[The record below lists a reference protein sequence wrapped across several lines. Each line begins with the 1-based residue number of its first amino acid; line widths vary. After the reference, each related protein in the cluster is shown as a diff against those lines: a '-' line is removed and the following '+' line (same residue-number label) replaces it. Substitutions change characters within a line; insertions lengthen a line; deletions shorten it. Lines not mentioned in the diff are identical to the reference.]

1 MAWDFFS
8 NNKKKKLTTNSKNDV
23 DLDDLDIDDDF
34 DFDDSKIKDTGSPI
48 TKNSK
53 SALSGFKESIFS
65 YPQNHGELSKLV
77 NKLLPSTYGEVT
89 ETSALINKKYNEVL
103 SKSTEQV
110 RSLKPMLKSISR
122 KLASSGGEYLP
133 KKLVE
138 QLEQFGKHDGGYSYQ
153 DYQED
158 SKNATIALALSDI
171 FGKKEKAEQARYQDN
186 ENKNLQRDLV
196 NFNFNN
202 QSLSQLDSI
211 RQSVQSLQQYQDN
224 VLINF
229 QRKSLELQ
237 IKQLS
242 ISSDTLRF
250 MKTQHYDLIN
260 ELKSI
265 KINTGLP
272 DFVKMSKTNSFKKL
286 LRNKFI
292 DKFQTSLF
300 KAGNSFLP
308 SLIENFGNNIISG
321 VDIFSQA
328 AMFGLSGFDA
338 VLDSSESYKNEIN
351 PYFAGGKLVGDW
363 VRSKTLNKLS
373 NKINKNGRTNKFNKL
388 MADAGIWINNSE
400 ANMRDL
406 LNKEYESRFS
416 FYNDWEDDDWE
427 KDFTSDDKSSK
438 LKRNL
443 KKFNPLKRGSLL
455 RSGLLALLEQSFY
468 QTASNKNNSFEKD
481 NLLSLSQQ
489 SILTGR
495 VNKSITEVLPGYLAR
510 ILKEITILR
519 TGNENVDLVQYDFV
533 RDKFST
539 RDSVKKSIV
548 DQITLKGSIADSYS
562 RSMNSSVYDKI
573 SDNSKFLTN
582 GIKNRLNKLF
592 VNSARDGQTIINK
605 KWLTNPESFSS
616 IGSKQLSEKI
626 ALMFKNYL
634 KDDVDKSKEL
644 ELVRHIKNS
653 VSNLNNPLAF
663 LQEIINVGQR
673 DILSELELIDENN
686 GSITL
691 NEDKYVDY
699 LFGKKAVSKNNN
711 FKVNKTNYNFTSPI
725 QKNENTFD
733 KTEVEKEESNS
744 SVISLLNKIIETNT
758 YNNEKLIESVYTSSN
773 RDISSNIFN
782 GVMSIYERL
791 AETQAIAVSQLTGEP
806 IDSKEIISAKDLPWF
821 KKGRTFT
828 DQMKVFQ
835 RKITSATLG
844 ALGKG
849 LKWSVLG
856 PSKAA
861 WWMTK
866 TIFKTPYNIF
876 KGVKETKDRLDNL
889 IGDVYIKGEL
899 SPRITKLQLVRG
911 LYVDRNTGRKI
922 KNFKDITGDVIDH
935 EGNVILSADEVK
947 NAYVSLG
954 VTKKTISLAAIVGS
968 KIWDIGWGV
977 LSGVTDIYTASMK
990 AAWSVVKFGFN
1001 TAKTFLKDDSP
1012 QDVYAAGVRGPVMTA
1027 KLMRRGMYFDVNTG
1041 KYIKGVKGIT
1051 GAVIDSNGDVVLTEE
1066 QFEAGITNKY
1076 GQPIGGNL
1084 RRLFNFGARRIGDIY
1099 NVGAGAL
1106 KLVNKAAVG
1115 AAKLTWNSIK
1125 WTGGALK
1132 SILSG
1137 RGIRLLSFDNPEQA
1151 TYFTASA
1158 SNTIIDK
1165 LKQIYDL
1172 LDDRMADQ
1180 TVDGDHDGSGFK
1192 DGSVAEQMAKR
1203 RAAKLAKSDSFKITP
1218 NDTPIEQLVKLFK
1231 KFTKKQEEQMSELI
1245 EETDENGDISAF
1257 GSAMDWFG
1265 GRGKRGKGG
1274 KVPKGKVGRLG
1285 RLGRIGGKALGGL
1298 AAAGMA
1304 YSAYNS
1310 VKQGDYVEA
1319 GLETTG
1325 AGLAGA
1331 SVLGGMKGA
1340 GKFGKFAGKI
1350 STPLAIG
1357 LGGYEAYQNYKKGDY
1372 EAATGSVTG
1381 TAGAIGGMALGAKLG
1396 GVIGTF
1402 IAPGIGT
1409 AIGAFLGGVVGG
1421 IAGSS
1426 VGSWIGKKL
1435 YKGWKWLTGGDNDKW
1450 HLTRLAQYGFLDKDK
1465 GDSVF
1470 KLEEICEN
1478 AMVIAGGVPEISGEK
1493 IDQNEIMGLFNVT
1506 PDDQEAVAKFRN
1518 WFLNRFKPIWQANV
1532 SLLHK
1537 LKPDAKLINVG
1548 NLSTD
1553 LKNQFVDS
1561 MLKLNDGA
1569 YSYMGS
1575 PFKGEDLLQADA
1587 KNVRYMLLSLQKDI
1601 SKGTDKGKSNL
1612 GTLAK
1617 LSLFPL
1623 GGGVLLAKDL
1633 ASKALDKDSNGK
1645 NLSKP
1650 ELSKFTSKFSKALM
1664 LGPLGLSGLGATTAI
1679 EYFIPSANAGIMDG
1693 NNIDP
1698 LVAIRVKAYGL
1709 NDIDPSKVRD
1719 LMSLEMKAFNYI
1731 TITTNKVSVT
1741 GNIEEL
1747 TNNVS
1752 SSFGGEPR
1760 ETFVWIKYRFLPV
1773 FTAFIGAL
1781 KSQGV
1786 DSDFLIKSNGLPAS
1800 KKIAIADAL
1809 KAVNNIDGMSIWSV
1823 SSSPWKNYV
1832 LSNNS
1837 AITNAN
1843 YLILSTKAKSET
1855 MSEQKVSDAKLK
1867 TAEKTGIF
1875 GNIVSSLKAFTSGIG
1890 SAYDAVKDS
1899 VSNTMTNVSEGIS
1912 NLKDDVSEG
1921 IENLGESISN
1931 SIGNTIGFSKDKKK
1945 GFAQV
1950 MEAARKAGDP
1960 HPEIVA
1966 AQWALES
1973 YWGEKQSGRF
1983 NYFGIKARGNEPGTY
1998 RDTQEEI
2005 NGRRVRTKARFKD
2018 YSSLEEGIRDRVH
2031 FIQRNPRYRKYF
2043 EVSTASQA
2051 AVSLQAAK
2059 YATDSSYARKLIS
2072 IIKSN
2077 DINPD
2082 KPSNAIKLPTDGGF
2096 PTWGKGTGNQQTTNN
2111 TIAPKVNKNPV
2122 NRNTNVGTNRNIP
2135 ASRNNFSNSSGT
2147 SYKSPS
2153 IPAGGGYGESISN
2166 TRKNQI
2172 INGNAAAKASVKALN
2187 NANNFST
2194 GYCARYVSN
2203 ALLSSGFKFNKK
2215 QHAYQ
2220 YHTDGVLSNL
2230 GFRRIPY
2237 TGNNQP
2243 GDIMV
2248 FGKTPRHKSGHIQI
2262 YSPNG
2267 WVSDFKQKGVSPYR
2281 NLSGYSLNDNVVL
2294 YRYGGGGNNNLN
2306 VNNLN
2311 NQNLTNKPA
2320 VMASSKSSRT
2330 NRSNFTKQ
2338 SYGGFVSD
2346 DYAKGNMNNTEVRTS
2361 STSDY
2366 PTEVKTQ
2373 TNDSS
2378 DIFSTLGGLFPHQ
2391 SSKIDRVSKLINIGK
2406 DIYDKAKKA
2415 GSNIPILNNNN
2426 YGNSVIG
2433 RSNNG
2438 INVGNDLKNIRNNE
2452 LSNGLFTGEVFKEKQ
2467 VSDRESIEANK
2478 YNQLNDIFNV
2488 TMKKATDILLNQL
2501 KEQIITN
2508 KKLDIIIKHIS
2519 GVASNRKVQNDPTTD
2534 NDDATVAS
2542 SKTIPPTK
2550 VIEKPIGEP
2559 LAKMKFSI

>member
-1 MAWDFFS
+1 MAWDIFS
-8 NNKKKKLTTNSKNDV
+8 NNKKKKLTTNSKDDV
-23 DLDDLDIDDDF
+23 DLDDLNIDDDF
-34 DFDDSKIKDTGSPI
+34 DFDFEDSKIKDNGSPI
-48 TKNSK
+48 TKNTK
-53 SALSGFKESIFS
+53 SALSGFKESLFS
-65 YPQNHGELSKLV
+65 YPQSHEELTKLV

-89 ETSALINKKYNEVL
+89 ETSTLINKKYNEVL
-103 SKSTEQV
+103 NKSTEQLKT
-110 RSLKPMLKSISR
+110 LKPMLKNISR
-122 KLASSGGEYLP
+122 KLASSGSEYLP
-133 KKLVE
+133 KKLLE
-138 QLEQFGKHDGGYSYQ
+138 QLEQFGKQDNGYSYQ

-158 SKNATIALALSDI
+158 SKNATIALALSNI

-224 VLINF
+224 ILINY

-272 DFVKMSKTNSFKKL
+272 DFVKMSKTNSFKEL

-300 KAGNSFLP
+300 KAGNSFIP
-308 SLIENFGNNIISG
+308 ALIENIGNNVISG
-321 VDIFSQA
+321 VDLFSQA
-328 AMFGLSGFDA
+328 AMFGLSG
-338 VLDSSESYKNEIN
+338 LDSGLDSAESYKANIN
-351 PYFAGGKLVGDW
+351 PYFTGGKFVGDW

-373 NKINKNGRTNKFNKL
+373 NKINKSSKINKFNKL
-388 MADAGIWINNSE
+388 MSGAGIWINNSE
-400 ANMRDL
+400 ANVRDL
-406 LNKEYESRFS
+406 INKEYDYIFS
-416 FYNDWEDDDWE
+416 FNDDWEDDSY
-427 KDFTSDDKSSK
+427 SDHKSSG

-443 KKFNPLKRGSLL
+443 KKLNPLKKGSLL

-468 QTASNKNNSFEKD
+468 QTSNNRSNSFQKD
-481 NLLSLSQQ
+481 NLTSLSRQ

-519 TGNENVDLVQYDFV
+519 TGNENIDLVQYDFV

-548 DQITLKGSIADSYS
+548 DKITSKGSIANNYS
-562 RSMNSSVYDKI
+562 RNMDSSVYDKI
-573 SDNSKFLTN
+573 SDDSNFLTK

-592 VNSARDGQTIINK
+592 VNTARDGKTVINK
-605 KWLTNPESFSS
+605 KWLTDPGSFSS

-626 ALMFKNYL
+626 ALMFNNYL
-634 KDDVDKSKEL
+634 KDDADRSKEL

-653 VSNLNNPLAF
+653 VSSLSNPLAF

-673 DILSELELIDENN
+673 DILSELELIDEDN
-686 GSITL
+686 GYVTL
-691 NEDKYVDY
+691 NEDNYVNY
-699 LFGKKAVSKNNN
+699 LFGKKVADNKNNN
-711 FKVNKTNYNFTSPI
+711 IKNNIKVNKTKYNSTSPI
-725 QKNENTFD
+725 QRNENTFD
-733 KTEVEKEESNS
+733 KNEIEKEESS
-744 SVISLLNKIIETNT
+744 SSILSLLNKIIETNN

-849 LKWSVLG
+849 FKWSVLG

-911 LYVDRNTGRKI
+911 LYVDKNTGRKI

-977 LSGVTDIYTASMK
+977 LSGVTDIYTASIK
-990 AAWSVVKFGFN
+990 AGWSVVKFGFN
-1001 TAKTFLKDDSP
+1001 TVKNFLKDDTP

-1084 RRLFNFGARRIGDIY
+1084 RRVFNFGARRIGDIY

-1106 KLVNKAAVG
+1106 KLANKAAVG
-1115 AAKLTWNSIK
+1115 AAKFTWNSIK

-1357 LGGYEAYQNYKKGDY
+1357 LGGYETYQNYKKGDY

-1426 VGSWIGKKL
+1426 VGSWIGKKI

-1450 HLTRLAQYGFLDKDK
+1450 HLARLAQYGFLDKDK

-1506 PDDQEAVAKFRN
+1506 PDDQEAVANFRN
-1518 WFLNRFKPIWQANV
+1518 WFLNRFKPIWQANI

-1537 LKPDAKLINVG
+1537 LKPNAKLANIG

-1575 PFKGEDLLQADA
+1575 PFKGENLLQADA

-1601 SKGTDKGKSNL
+1601 SKGTDKGKSKL

-1623 GGGVLLAKDL
+1623 GGGALLAKDL
-1633 ASKALDKDSNGK
+1633 ASKALDKDSKDGK

-1664 LGPLGLSGLGATTAI
+1664 LGPLGLSGLGATAAI
-1679 EYFIPSANAGIMDG
+1679 EYLIPSANAGIMDG

-1741 GNIEEL
+1741 GDIEEL
-1747 TNNVS
+1747 TSNVS

-1781 KSQGV
+1781 KSQGI

-1843 YLILSTKAKSET
+1843 YLVLSTKAKSET

-1921 IENLGESISN
+1921 IDNITESVSN
-1931 SIGNTIGFSKDKKK
+1931 SFGSTFGFSKDKKK

-1973 YWGEKQSGRF
+1973 DWGKKQSGRF
-1983 NYFGIKARGNEPGTY
+1983 NYFGIKATGNEPGTY

-2018 YSSLEEGIRDRVH
+2018 YSSLDEGIRDRVH
-2031 FIQRNPRYRKYF
+2031 FIQRNPRYHKYF

-2051 AVSLQAAK
+2051 AASLQAAK

-2077 DINPD
+2077 DVNPD

-2111 TIAPKVNKNPV
+2111 TITPKVNKN
-2122 NRNTNVGTNRNIP
+2122 TNIGTNKNIP
-2135 ASRNNFSNSSGT
+2135 VSRNNTLGNNRTSSRV
-2147 SYKSPS
+2147 PS

-2166 TRKNQI
+2166 TRKNQVV
-2172 INGNAAAKASVKALN
+2172 GGAAAKASMEAYKKA
-2187 NANNFST
+2187 NAKST

-2203 ALLSSGFKFNKK
+2203 ALLSSGFKFSKK
-2215 QHAYQ
+2215 EHAYE

-2230 GFRRIPY
+2230 GFRRTPY
-2237 TGNNQP
+2237 TGSNQI

-2248 FGKTPRHKSGHIQI
+2248 FGKTPKHPSGHIQI

-2267 WVSDFKQKGVSPYR
+2267 WVSDFRQKGISPYKD
-2281 NLSGYSLNDNVVL
+2281 LSGYSLNNNIVL

-2320 VMASSKSSRT
+2320 VMASNKSNRT
-2330 NRSNFTKQ
+2330 NRSNFPKQ
-2338 SYGGFVSD
+2338 SYGDFVSD
-2346 DYAKGNMNNTEVRTS
+2346 DYAKVNMNNTEVQTS

-2366 PTEVKTQ
+2366 PSEVKTQ

-2415 GSNIPILNNNN
+2415 GSNIPILNNNF
-2426 YGNSVIG
+2426 GNPIKG
-2433 RSNNG
+2433 RNNNG
-2438 INVGNDLKNIRNNE
+2438 INIGNDLRNIRNNE
-2452 LSNGLFTGEVFKEKQ
+2452 LSNGLFTGEAFKEKQ
-2467 VSDRESIEANK
+2467 ISDRESIEANK
-2478 YNQLNDIFNV
+2478 YNQLNDAFNAV
-2488 TMKKATDILLNQL
+2488 VKKATDILFNQL
-2501 KEQIITN
+2501 EEQRVTN

-2519 GVASNRKVQNDPTTD
+2519 GIASNRKVQNDITTD
-2534 NDDATVAS
+2534 NNDTTDTS
-2542 SKTIPPTK
+2542 SKTIPPKK
-2550 VIEKPIGEP
+2550 VIEKPLGEP

>member
-1 MAWDFFS
+1 MAWDIFS
-8 NNKKKKLTTNSKNDV
+8 NNKKKKLTTNSKDNI

-34 DFDDSKIKDTGSPI
+34 DFDFGDSKIKDNGSPI
-48 TKNSK
+48 TKNTK
-53 SALSGFKESIFS
+53 SALSGFKESFFS
-65 YPQNHGELSKLV
+65 YPNNYKELSKLV

-89 ETSALINKKYNEVL
+89 ETSDLINKKYNEVL
-103 SKSTEQV
+103 NKSTDQL
-110 RSLKPMLKSISR
+110 RTLKPMLKNISR
-122 KLASSGGEYLP
+122 KLATSGSEYLP
-133 KKLVE
+133 EKLLK
-138 QLEQFGKHDGGYSYQ
+138 QLEKFGEQNNSDYYS
-153 DYQED
+153 DYQQNHEN
-158 SKNATIALALSDI
+158 STVNLLLNDI
-171 FGKKEKAEQARYQDN
+171 FSKKEKAEQARYRDN

-196 NFNFNN
+196 NFNFNK
-202 QSLSQLDSI
+202 QSLYQLDSI
-211 RQSVQSLQQYQDN
+211 RQGVQSLQQYQDN
-224 VLINF
+224 ILINF

-272 DFVKMSKTNSFKKL
+272 DFVKMSKTNSFKEL

-292 DKFQTSLF
+292 DNLQTSLF
-300 KAGNSFLP
+300 KTGKSFLP
-308 SLIENFGNNIISG
+308 SLIENLGNNAING
-321 VDIFSQA
+321 ANVFTQT
-328 AMFGLSGFDA
+328 AMFALSGIDGALDA
-338 VLDSSESYKNEIN
+338 SESFQNEAN
-351 PYFAGGKLVGDW
+351 PYFVGGNLVGDW
-363 VRSKTLNKLS
+363 LRNKAINKFS
-373 NKINKNGRTNKFNKL
+373 NKINQNSKINKFNKL
-388 MADAGIWINNSE
+388 MSNAGIWINNSE
-400 ANMRDL
+400 ANIRDL
-406 LNKEYESRFS
+406 LNKEYENNLFS
-416 FYNDWEDDDWE
+416 QDDY
-427 KDFTSDDKSSK
+427 DDSNSSA

-443 KKFNPLKRGSLL
+443 KKINPLKRGSLL
-455 RSGLLALLEQSFY
+455 RSGLLSLLEQSFY
-468 QTASNKNNSFEKD
+468 QTANTKDISFGRD
-481 NLLSLSQQ
+481 NLTSLSKQ
-489 SILTGR
+489 SVLTGK

-510 ILKEITILR
+510 ILKEVTILR
-519 TGNENVDLVQYDFV
+519 TGNENIDLVQYDFV
-533 RDKFST
+533 HDKFST
-539 RDSVKKSIV
+539 KDSVKKSIINK
-548 DQITLKGSIADSYS
+548 ITANGKFADHYLSN
-562 RSMNSSVYDKI
+562 MNSGIYDKL
-573 SDNSKFLTN
+573 SDDSKFLTD
-582 GIKNRLNKLF
+582 GVKNRLNKLF
-592 VNSARDGQTIINK
+592 INSARNGQTIINK
-605 KWLTNPESFSS
+605 QWLTNPNSFSS

-634 KDDVDKSKEL
+634 EDDTTGSKEL
-644 ELVRHIKNS
+644 DLVRQIRNS
-653 VSNLNNPLAF
+653 ISTIGNPLAF
-663 LQEIINVGQR
+663 LQDIVNVGQS
-673 DILSELELIDENN
+673 DILSELGLIDENN
-686 GSITL
+686 GTTSL
-691 NEDKYVDY
+691 NEDNYINY
-699 LFGKKAVSKNNN
+699 LFGKKVAGSKNNN
-711 FKVNKTNYNFTSPI
+711 IKVNKTKYNFTSPI
-725 QKNENTFD
+725 QRNENAFNKNEL
-733 KTEVEKEESNS
+733 EKEEQSS

-866 TIFKTPYNIF
+866 TVFKTPYNIF
-876 KGVKETKDRLDNL
+876 KGVKETKNRLDNL

-911 LYVDRNTGRKI
+911 LYIDRNTGRKI
-922 KNFKDITGDVIDH
+922 KNFKDITGDVVDQ
-935 EGNVILSADEVK
+935 EGNVILAADEVK

-1001 TAKTFLKDDSP
+1001 TTKNFLKDDPP

-1106 KLVNKAAVG
+1106 KLANKAAVG

-1274 KVPKGKVGRLG
+1274 KAPKGKVGRLG

-1357 LGGYEAYQNYKKGDY
+1357 LGGYETYQNYKKGDY

-1426 VGSWIGKKL
+1426 VGSWIGKKI

-1506 PDDQEAVAKFRN
+1506 PEDQEGVAKFRN
-1518 WFLNRFKPIWQANV
+1518 WFLNRFKPIWQANI

-1537 LKPDAKLINVG
+1537 LKPNAKLANIG

-1575 PFKGEDLLQADA
+1575 PFKGENLLQADA

-1601 SKGTDKGKSNL
+1601 SKGTDKGKSKL

-1623 GGGVLLAKDL
+1623 GGGALLAKDL
-1633 ASKALDKDSNGK
+1633 ASKALDKDSKDGK

-1664 LGPLGLSGLGATTAI
+1664 LGPLGLSGLGATAAI
-1679 EYFIPSANAGIMDG
+1679 EYLIPSANAGIMDG

-1741 GNIEEL
+1741 GDIEEL

-1781 KSQGV
+1781 KSQGI

-1809 KAVNNIDGMSIWSV
+1809 KAVNNVDGMSIWSV

-1837 AITNAN
+1837 AITNVN
-1843 YLILSTKAKSET
+1843 YLVLSTKAKSET

-2111 TIAPKVNKNPV
+2111 TAAPKVNKNPV
-2122 NRNTNVGTNRNIP
+2122 NRNTNTVTNRNIP
-2135 ASRNNFSNSSGT
+2135 ASRNNFSNSSGA
-2147 SYKSPS
+2147 SYKAPS

-2248 FGKTPRHKSGHIQI
+2248 FGKTPRHRSGHIQI

-2267 WVSDFKQKGVSPYR
+2267 WVSDFRQKGISPYKD
-2281 NLSGYSLNDNVVL
+2281 LSGYSLNNNVVL
-2294 YRYGGGGNNNLN
+2294 YRYGGGNNNLN

-2320 VMASSKSSRT
+2320 IMASSKSNRT
-2330 NRSNFTKQ
+2330 NRSNFPKQ
-2338 SYGGFVSD
+2338 SYGDFVSD
-2346 DYAKGNMNNTEVRTS
+2346 DYAKVNMNNTEVQTS

-2415 GSNIPILNNNN
+2415 GSNIPILNNNF
-2426 YGNSVIG
+2426 GNPIKG
-2433 RSNNG
+2433 RNNNG
-2438 INVGNDLKNIRNNE
+2438 INIGNDLRNIRNNE
-2452 LSNGLFTGEVFKEKQ
+2452 LSNGLFTGEAFKEKQ
-2467 VSDRESIEANK
+2467 ISDRESIEANK
-2478 YNQLNDIFNV
+2478 YNQLNDAFNAV
-2488 TMKKATDILLNQL
+2488 VKKATDILLNQL
-2501 KEQIITN
+2501 EEQRVTN

-2519 GVASNRKVQNDPTTD
+2519 GIASNRKVQTGTTTD
-2534 NDDATVAS
+2534 NDDTANTG
-2542 SKTIPPTK
+2542 SKTIPPAK
-2550 VIEKPIGEP
+2550 VTEKPLGEP
-2559 LAKMKFSI
+2559 LAKMRFSI

>member
-1 MAWDFFS
+1 MAWDIFS
-8 NNKKKKLTTNSKNDV
+8 NNKKKKLTTNSKDNI

-34 DFDDSKIKDTGSPI
+34 DFDFGDSKIKDNGSPI
-48 TKNSK
+48 TKNTK
-53 SALSGFKESIFS
+53 SALSGFKESFFS
-65 YPQNHGELSKLV
+65 YPNNYKELSKLV

-89 ETSALINKKYNEVL
+89 ETSDLINKKYNEVL
-103 SKSTEQV
+103 NKSTDQL
-110 RSLKPMLKSISR
+110 RTLKPMLKNISR
-122 KLASSGGEYLP
+122 KLATSGSEYLP
-133 KKLVE
+133 EKLLK
-138 QLEQFGKHDGGYSYQ
+138 QLEKFGEQNNSDYYS
-153 DYQED
+153 DYQQNHEN
-158 SKNATIALALSDI
+158 STVNLLLNDI
-171 FGKKEKAEQARYQDN
+171 FSKKEKAEQARYRDN

-196 NFNFNN
+196 NFNFNK
-202 QSLSQLDSI
+202 QSLYQLDSI
-211 RQSVQSLQQYQDN
+211 RQGVQSLQQYQDN
-224 VLINF
+224 ILINF

-272 DFVKMSKTNSFKKL
+272 DFVKMSKTNSFKEL

-292 DKFQTSLF
+292 DNLQTSLF
-300 KAGNSFLP
+300 KTGKSFLP
-308 SLIENFGNNIISG
+308 SLIENLGNNAING
-321 VDIFSQA
+321 ANVFTQT
-328 AMFGLSGFDA
+328 AMFALSGIDGALDA
-338 VLDSSESYKNEIN
+338 SESFQNEAN
-351 PYFAGGKLVGDW
+351 PYFVGGNLVGDW
-363 VRSKTLNKLS
+363 LRNKAINKFS
-373 NKINKNGRTNKFNKL
+373 NKINQNSKINKFNKL
-388 MADAGIWINNSE
+388 MSNAGIWINNSE
-400 ANMRDL
+400 ANIRDL
-406 LNKEYESRFS
+406 LNKEYENNLFS
-416 FYNDWEDDDWE
+416 QDDY
-427 KDFTSDDKSSK
+427 DDSNSSA

-443 KKFNPLKRGSLL
+443 KKINPLKKGSLL
-455 RSGLLALLEQSFY
+455 RSGLLSLLEQSFY
-468 QTASNKNNSFEKD
+468 QTANTKDISFGRD
-481 NLLSLSQQ
+481 NLTSLSKQ
-489 SILTGR
+489 SVLTGK

-510 ILKEITILR
+510 ILKEVTILR
-519 TGNENVDLVQYDFV
+519 TGNENIDLVQYDFV
-533 RDKFST
+533 HDKFST
-539 RDSVKKSIV
+539 KDSVKKSIINK
-548 DQITLKGSIADSYS
+548 ITANGKFADHYLSN
-562 RSMNSSVYDKI
+562 MNSGIYDKL
-573 SDNSKFLTN
+573 SDDSKFLTD
-582 GIKNRLNKLF
+582 GVKNRLNKLF
-592 VNSARDGQTIINK
+592 INSARNGQTIINK
-605 KWLTNPESFSS
+605 QWLTNPNSFSS

-634 KDDVDKSKEL
+634 EDDTTGSKEL
-644 ELVRHIKNS
+644 DLVRQIRNS
-653 VSNLNNPLAF
+653 ISTIGNPLAF
-663 LQEIINVGQR
+663 LQDIVNVGQS
-673 DILSELELIDENN
+673 DILSELGLIDENN
-686 GSITL
+686 GTTSL
-691 NEDKYVDY
+691 NEDNYINY
-699 LFGKKAVSKNNN
+699 LFGKKVAGSKNNN
-711 FKVNKTNYNFTSPI
+711 IKVNKTKYNFTSPI
-725 QKNENTFD
+725 QRNENAFNKNEL
-733 KTEVEKEESNS
+733 EKEEQSS

-866 TIFKTPYNIF
+866 TVFKTPYNIF
-876 KGVKETKDRLDNL
+876 KGVKETKNRLDNL

-911 LYVDRNTGRKI
+911 LYIDRNTGRKI
-922 KNFKDITGDVIDH
+922 KNFKDITGDVVDQ
-935 EGNVILSADEVK
+935 EGNVILAADEVK

-968 KIWDIGWGV
+968 KILDIGWGV
-977 LSGVTDIYTASMK
+977 LSGVTDIYTTSMK

-1001 TAKTFLKDDSP
+1001 TAKNFLKDDPP

-1084 RRLFNFGARRIGDIY
+1084 RRIFNFGARRIGDIY

-1106 KLVNKAAVG
+1106 KLANKAAVG

-1357 LGGYEAYQNYKKGDY
+1357 LGGYETYQNYKKGDY

-1426 VGSWIGKKL
+1426 VGSWIGKKI

-1506 PDDQEAVAKFRN
+1506 PEDQEGVAKFRN
-1518 WFLNRFKPIWQANV
+1518 WFLNRFKPIWQANI

-1537 LKPDAKLINVG
+1537 LKPNAKLVNIG

-1575 PFKGEDLLQADA
+1575 PFKGENLLQADA

-1601 SKGTDKGKSNL
+1601 SKGTDKGKSKL

-1623 GGGVLLAKDL
+1623 GGGALLAKDL
-1633 ASKALDKDSNGK
+1633 ASKALDKDSKDGK

-1664 LGPLGLSGLGATTAI
+1664 LGPLGLSGLGATAAI
-1679 EYFIPSANAGIMDG
+1679 EYLIPSANAGIMDG

-1741 GNIEEL
+1741 GDIEEL

-1781 KSQGV
+1781 KSQGI

-1809 KAVNNIDGMSIWSV
+1809 KAVNNVDGMSIWSV

-1843 YLILSTKAKSET
+1843 YLVLSTKAKSET

-1875 GNIVSSLKAFTSGIG
+1875 GNVVSSLKAFTSGIG

-2096 PTWGKGTGNQQTTNN
+2096 PTWGKGTGNQQTTTN
-2111 TIAPKVNKNPV
+2111 TVTPKVNKNPV
-2122 NRNTNVGTNRNIP
+2122 NRNTNVVTNRNIP
-2135 ASRNNFSNSSGT
+2135 ASRNNFSNSSGA
-2147 SYKSPS
+2147 SYKAPS

-2248 FGKTPRHKSGHIQI
+2248 FGKTPRHRSGHIQI

-2320 VMASSKSSRT
+2320 IMASSKSNRN
-2330 NRSNFTKQ
+2330 NRSNFPKQ
-2338 SYGGFVSD
+2338 SYGDFVSD
-2346 DYAKGNMNNTEVRTS
+2346 DYAKVNMNNTEVQTS

-2415 GSNIPILNNNN
+2415 GSNIPILNNNF
-2426 YGNSVIG
+2426 GNPIKG
-2433 RSNNG
+2433 RNNNG
-2438 INVGNDLKNIRNNE
+2438 INIGNDLRNIRNNE
-2452 LSNGLFTGEVFKEKQ
+2452 LSNGLFTGEAFKEKQ
-2467 VSDRESIEANK
+2467 ISDRESIEANK
-2478 YNQLNDIFNV
+2478 YNQLNDAFTVIV
-2488 TMKKATDILLNQL
+2488 KKATDILLNQL
-2501 KEQIITN
+2501 EEQRVTN

-2519 GVASNRKVQNDPTTD
+2519 GIASNRKVQTGTTTD
-2534 NDDATVAS
+2534 NDDTANTG
-2542 SKTIPPTK
+2542 SKTIPPAK
-2550 VIEKPIGEP
+2550 VTEKPLGEP
-2559 LAKMKFSI
+2559 LAKMRFSI